1 MAKTGH
7 QFRFKNPVILE
18 LDTELE
24 CKSTYPPER
33 ELITLKMRWSVAEYR
48 KSIVEAGQIGEVV
61 QNGGLLSALK
71 YSTAILF
78 VIHVE
83 KFAI

>member
-1 MAKTGH
+1 MQVHVSAWAWVDHAKDE
-7 QFRFKNPVILE
+7 V
-18 LDTELE
+18 E
-24 CKSTYPPER
+24 CC
-33 ELITLKMRWSVAEYR
+33 